1 MMMPWTSTE
10 SKSRCG
16 RGTSQHHHGK
26 HMGLLE
32 MFVKWAIKTK
42 IDETKGAQV
51 KQQEVA
57 RTRRISLAAGM

>member
-1 MMMPWTSTE
+1 MMMPCTKTE

-16 RGTSQHHHGK
+16 RGTCQDYHRK

-42 IDETKGAQV
+42 MNETKGA
-51 KQQEVA
+51 
-57 RTRRISLAAGM
+57 